1 MRLRTSFWSCGALFY
16 SRLRAF
22 PTRAP
27 VVPGR
32 DAGFRRTG
40 AGGWGCPGSPGW
52 MPTKVKGFVVLS
64 GGDIDTDGAVVVH
77 PALAVVAFQ
86 RLVQA
91 ALDLAEIG
99 VLVLA
104 HRIAHARGWG
114 FLLVQGESGG
124 CVDDP
129 GPRGGVASRPARR
142 LGFPPGHCFLYRQGR
157 GASAIV
163 SRCKCTSTASAIVTR
178 ARSGRAGILAAPG
191 KSLHPRG
198 TA

>member
-1 MRLRTSFWSCGALFY
+1 MTYPVSN
-16 SRLRAF
+16 
-22 PTRAP
+22 PT
-27 VVPGR
+27 VNDMITLCLQ
-32 DAGFRRTG
+32 DAGIIGQGQEPVPEDSTNALARLNWMLAAWRRQRWLVYNLRNYSIVSTG
-40 AGGWGCPGSPGW
+40 AQIYTVGP
-52 MPTKVKGFVVLS
+52 

-124 CVDDP
+124 CVDDLGTEGRRSLP
-129 GPRGGVASRPARR
+129 AGAASGLPART
-142 LGFPPGHCFLYRQGR
+142 LLPVSPG
-157 GASAIV
+157 
-163 SRCKCTSTASAIVTR
+163 
-178 ARSGRAGILAAPG
+178 
-191 KSLHPRG
+191 
-198 TA
+198 

>member
-1 MRLRTSFWSCGALFY
+1 MQ
-16 SRLRAF
+16 
-22 PTRAP
+22 
-27 VVPGR
+27 
-32 DAGFRRTG
+32 
-40 AGGWGCPGSPGW
+40 AGGVVQLAGLDADEGE
-52 MPTKVKGFVVLS
+52 GFVVLS

-124 CVDDP
+124 CVDDLGTEGRRSLP
-129 GPRGGVASRPARR
+129 AGAASGLPART
-142 LGFPPGHCFLYRQGR
+142 LLPVSPG
-157 GASAIV
+157 
-163 SRCKCTSTASAIVTR
+163 
-178 ARSGRAGILAAPG
+178 
-191 KSLHPRG
+191 
-198 TA
+198 